1 MKKQDYET
9 LARILKTDI
18 EALTKQREA
27 QIAIGL
33 DNIKAPPNSAAFDNA
48 YNAVKAL
55 ESKIAHIKLIAQ
67 SCAMQLH
74 VDHKAFLSACGIYSG
89 SVFD

>member
-1 MKKQDYET
+1 MKKQDYAT
-9 LARILKTDI
+9 LAQIFKTDI
-18 EALTKQREA
+18 EALNKQREA

-33 DNIKAPPNSAAFDNA
+33 DNIKAPIHSEAFDNA
-48 YNAVKAL
+48 YNAVKTL

-67 SCAMQLH
+67 SCSMKLH
-74 VDHKAFLSACGIYSG
+74 VDRKAFLSACGIYSG